1 MFSKFLYLKLLVAII
16 FKDINSGN
24 SSLEFQNILFPKFD
38 NACFLFESHSNKASL
53 SKSTILAVGEVIWKA
68 ITLAPEFRDISK
80 KDNLEVFF
88 KKYRKVLKKIF
99 LSILED
105 NYPRLEESTIY
116 KAENS
121 ASYKE
126 VPDFDYSFFYNIYF
140 KTFDI
145 IRSLNFCYKERII
158 VANFQQKEI
167 REIFKENLCFES
179 NGKNNL
185 PNVYYKWCEGIVLNL
200 DKCIKEKYKSQYLL
214 ELRYNQKEI
223 LCSEC
228 GDNYYYFANMNP
240 DVASLKESINNT
252 DKNWTEV
259 SLNDYCIDNISLSN
273 INFTSDNSGNS
284 STVDTIYTH
293 DSADFR
299 NATTKTSHN
308 FTSDISFPKSNSTNN
323 SEAAIRDA
331 HINISDFATNDTID
345 NVHGLDLN
353 DIFTNDTNHSGII
366 SICCVVAIII
376 LGGLYYMLYKYK
388 KCNHKRRFK
397 NVVYD
402 LAKAEA
408 NKKDTNDL

>member
-1 MFSKFLYLKLLVAII
+1 
-16 FKDINSGN
+16 
-24 SSLEFQNILFPKFD
+24 
-38 NACFLFESHSNKASL
+38 
-53 SKSTILAVGEVIWKA
+53 
-68 ITLAPEFRDISK
+68 
-80 KDNLEVFF
+80 
-88 KKYRKVLKKIF
+88 
-99 LSILED
+99 
-105 NYPRLEESTIY
+105 
-116 KAENS
+116 
-121 ASYKE
+121 
-126 VPDFDYSFFYNIYF
+126 
-140 KTFDI
+140 
-145 IRSLNFCYKERII
+145 
-158 VANFQQKEI
+158 
-167 REIFKENLCFES
+167 
-179 NGKNNL
+179 
-185 PNVYYKWCEGIVLNL
+185 
-200 DKCIKEKYKSQYLL
+200 
-214 ELRYNQKEI
+214 
-223 LCSEC
+223 
-228 GDNYYYFANMNP
+228 MNP